1 MEELAET
8 DPDFAPLWRKLE
20 SARAVVRSIMFMD
33 GKRYPEE
40 EVLEACKEDAQYQR
54 CLARCKERYERYLK
68 VFELFHQADGED
80 EPQSIVFPLNRRQVC
95 SLSSRACVPER
106 RALGAYNGYVTLTE
120 YEHQIPD
127 RGASAVLG
135 IWCSISQQRDN

>member
-1 MEELAET
+1 MSAFAEEPIPPSILGRDGDPLSMEELAEA

-33 GKRYPEE
+33 GHRYPEE

-68 VFELFHQADGED
+68 IFELFHQSDGKD
-80 EPQSIVFPLNRRQVC
+80 KPQ
-95 SLSSRACVPER
+95 
-106 RALGAYNGYVTLTE
+106 
-120 YEHQIPD
+120 
-127 RGASAVLG
+127 
-135 IWCSISQQRDN
+135 